1 MQRMRFRDSLHRVN
15 SDGINARKKGRLHRR
30 VYDVQGPN
38 HLWYLNTNH
47 KLVRWYFLTIGAIDG
62 YSRLPVALECRNNNK
77 ADTVLECLLRGVENY
92 GLPSRVRSDKGAE
105 NVLVADYM
113 LAKGGTNRGS
123 MITGKSTHNQRIERL
138 WRDIYEGV
146 LTIYYQLFYVLE
158 DKGMLDPFNNLHVA
172 ALHYVYQPKINEK
185 LELWRNVWSRHRMRT
200 VRSSPIR
207 LWVSGQLQNPVG
219 IDLSSAKIDCYGVE
233 GVLHDDGVEDSRP
246 IFEAPVTLSDHCSQS
261 LRSQMP
267 TTTVVICSPFAF
279 TWSYY
284 PFICSPLT
292 NIYCG
297 NFVTRSL
304 LLTILCAFF
313 NIFNSPLSSISSI
326 IRCML
331 LYMLSKLRYV
341 QCVFCYL
348 RQYNVSSGTFRLVS
362 TENPMMS
369 KFSDDI
375 PTRPHENLMPQSPS
389 NVVAILTR
397 VFRMASHMFSVLQ
410 KVKLGYLEEK
420 FRQEKI
426 TPDLVCKLLVQ
437 ELQSLGVTS
446 RSDII
451 ALRIECATFVGEAV
465 KKTQASCGALSFSI
479 PNSVPQNLLGEG
491 FTIREISAMLSVSES
506 TIYRRMSQFEVS
518 KYDFTEIE
526 DSELDVLIEKNY

>member
-219 IDLSSAKIDCYGVE
+219 IDLSSAEIDCYGVE

-261 LRSQMP
+261 LRSQ
-267 TTTVVICSPFAF
+267 
-279 TWSYY
+279 
-284 PFICSPLT
+284 
-292 NIYCG
+292 
-297 NFVTRSL
+297 
-304 LLTILCAFF
+304 
-313 NIFNSPLSSISSI
+313 
-326 IRCML
+326 
-331 LYMLSKLRYV
+331 
-341 QCVFCYL
+341 
-348 RQYNVSSGTFRLVS
+348 
-362 TENPMMS
+362 
-369 KFSDDI
+369 I
-375 PTRPHENLMPQSPS
+375 PTNWASS
-389 NVVAILTR
+389 NYGMEV
-397 VFRMASHMFSVLQ
+397 
-410 KVKLGYLEEK
+410 YLKARDIVE
-420 FRQEKI
+420 
-426 TPDLVCKLLVQ
+426 
-437 ELQSLGVTS
+437 TS
-446 RSDII
+446 
-451 ALRIECATFVGEAV
+451 LRIAG
-465 KKTQASCGALSFSI
+465 AS
-479 PNSVPQNLLGEG
+479 
-491 FTIREISAMLSVSES
+491 
-506 TIYRRMSQFEVS
+506 
-518 KYDFTEIE
+518 
-526 DSELDVLIEKNY
+526 